1 MGANYSRFNRSRG
14 GKLMKLYEFVDRAIT
29 AYMHGHEISDEVND
43 ALVDVTDLVQASS
56 IEIKDWR
63 EIKEP

>member
-1 MGANYSRFNRSRG
+1 
-14 GKLMKLYEFVDRAIT
+14 MKLYEFVDRAIT
-29 AYMHGHEISDEVND
+29 TYMHGHEISDEAND

-56 IEIKDWR
+56 IGDI